1 MDGFAGVPV
10 PIARQSVVWPW
21 SHRDLGRQIAGCNRA
36 VRRHRALAHRYGIE
50 EFGCKSMAGKQL
62 LSMNLA
68 WGDWQ
73 GPLRRGFGLMG
84 SGA

>member
-1 MDGFAGVPV
+1 MLYCRRRAGGGKNPSQIFYESRKSLRGKV
-10 PIARQSVVWPW
+10 SVK
-21 SHRDLGRQIAGCNRA
+21 N
-36 VRRHRALAHRYGIE
+36 E